1 MHARLDLSA
10 LPRATAPS
18 LDAEQRRVVEH
29 RTGPLLVLAGPGTGK
44 TTTIVES
51 VVARL
56 ADGEPADQILV
67 LTFGRRAA
75 GELRDRIAARCGGG
89 LLPQV
94 ATFHS
99 FAYGLVRSGGTAQE
113 YTDPPRLLSGAEE
126 DQRIR
131 DLIRGT
137 VEDGSVQWPEEIR
150 EALATHGFA
159 VEVRTLIAR
168 MRERG
173 VTPDQLRQLAMQ
185 YERASWS
192 AVADIAEQEADVMVL
207 ENVMDYA
214 ELMRKA
220 VMLAGEP
227 RIQDQLRSKF
237 RAIYVDEFQDTDP
250 LQVELLRRIAGPQTC
265 VVAVGD
271 PDQAIYAF
279 RGADVHGI
287 LEFPTIFHQ
296 PSGDPAQ
303 IIALRTVRRFGESI
317 AQVAQAALAPA
328 ALPGLPAQAQRL
340 HRTPIIAVGEQDED
354 QSEAVKIL
362 QFASNAARDLH
373 VAEHIRACHIHD
385 KVDWRDMAVLVRAS
399 DDLAGIE
406 RALNLAGVPAA
417 ITADEIPLR
426 AEPAVAYVLTL
437 LEVAADPAKARA
449 EKIIDLL
456 AGPIGRIDVSQMRV
470 LGRELREARRRD
482 HQPVLAARELI
493 RSLICEDEPLPGSI
507 EPTSLIGAGV
517 QRVRSVIE
525 TVRAL
530 IQAGAPI
537 ADVLWAAWTGGR
549 NPHQWPDRLRT
560 AALAGSQSAH
570 HDLDAVIALF
580 DTADRISERY
590 RGVYGVSAFLATLR
604 DQAIPA
610 ESIAGAGVDQ
620 YSDVVRIMT
629 VHRAKGLEWNRVWVL
644 GLQEGT
650 WPNLVPRGSLLGVQE
665 LHEAIDAHSHTDQV
679 IELIREERNLLYVAC
694 TRAKDQ
700 LTLTTVSADE
710 SGDERPSRFVDDLAR
725 AGFDPRTMIGQPEII
740 ARWSTL
746 VAELRLALVDSH
758 TPGSVREEA
767 AQMLAA
773 ISQQRTDGGQVLVPA
788 ADPKHWWGVADIS
801 QGPLPLRDEDEP
813 IALSGSSLDAVRDC
827 TMKWFLDHEVHAET
841 IRGGS
846 TAFGSIVHAIADHV
860 AQQKVPE
867 DIEAMDA
874 LVDRVWS
881 DVDFEAQWRSSA
893 ERAEARRALERFLR
907 YHQANARDLVGTEK
921 YLEALVDVP
930 TPGGGS
936 TPVKLRG
943 FIDRIER
950 DADGQLVAIDLKTN
964 ATAPTKN
971 EVAEHGQ
978 LGVYQLLLREESSSD
993 VEIGG
998 AALVQLRKDVSAG
1011 DRQPKEQFQAP
1022 LEGQVTWIER
1032 ALGEAA
1038 TIVRSENIV
1047 ARVGKQC
1054 NYCAFTTI
1062 CPAKNPQVSVV
1073 DLGMPGTAS

>member
-1 MHARLDLSA
+1 VHARLDVSA
-10 LPRATAPS
+10 LPRAAAPS

-29 RTGPLLVLAGPGTGK
+29 RDGPLLVLAGPGTGK

-56 ADGEPADQILV
+56 TDGQPPEQILV

-94 ATFHS
+94 ATFHA
-99 FAYGLVRSGGTAQE
+99 FAYGLVRSAGTAQE
-113 YTDPPRLLSGAEE
+113 YVEPPRLLSGAEE

-137 VEDGSVQWPEEIR
+137 VEDGSVRWPEEIR
-150 EALATHGFA
+150 EALTTHGFA

-173 VTPDQLRQLAMQ
+173 VTPDQLRGLAIQ
-185 YERASWS
+185 HERPSWA

-214 ELMRKA
+214 ELMRRA
-220 VMLAGEP
+220 VLVAGEP
-227 RIQDQLRSKF
+227 RIHDQLHNKI

-250 LQVELLRRIAGPQTC
+250 LQVELLRAIAGPQAC

-287 LEFPTIFHQ
+287 LEFPGMFPQ
-296 PSGDPAQ
+296 PNGEPAE
-303 IIALRTVRRFGESI
+303 IIALRTVRRFGHDI
-317 AQVAQAALAPA
+317 ARAAQATLAAA

-340 HRTPIIAVGEQDED
+340 HRTPVIAEATDDHD
-354 QSEAVKIL
+354 QFSAVEVL
-362 QFASNAARDLH
+362 EFPSSSARDLH
-373 VAEHIRACHIHD
+373 VAEHIRACHVHD

-399 DDLAGIE
+399 GDLAGIE

-437 LEVAADPAKARA
+437 LEVAADPSKIRT

-470 LGRELREARRRD
+470 LGRALRAARRLD
-482 HQPVLAARELI
+482 GQPVLAARELI
-493 RSLICEDEPLPGSI
+493 RSLILEDEPLPGSI
-507 EPTSLIGAGV
+507 EPNSVIGAGV
-517 QRVRSVIE
+517 QRVRGVIE
-525 TVRAL
+525 TVRAR
-530 IQAGAPI
+530 IQSGAPI

-549 NPHQWPDRLRT
+549 TPHQWPDRLRT

-590 RGVYGVSAFLATLR
+590 RGVYGVSAFLASLR

-610 ESIAGAGVDQ
+610 ESIAGASANQ
-620 YSDVVRIMT
+620 QSNVVRIMT

-644 GLQEGT
+644 GLQEGV
-650 WPNLVPRGSLLGVQE
+650 WPNLIPRGSLLGVQE
-665 LHEAIDAHSHTDQV
+665 LEEAIDAHSETDQV
-679 IELIREERNLLYVAC
+679 VELVREERNLLYVAC

-700 LTLTTVSADE
+700 LTLTTISADE

-725 AGFDPRTMIGQPEII
+725 AGFNPQSLTGQAEII

-746 VAELRLALVDSH
+746 VAELRLALLDPQ
-758 TPGSVREEA
+758 TPESAQHEA
-767 AQMLAA
+767 AQMLAVIA
-773 ISQQRTDGGQVLVPA
+773 KHSSDNGEALVPT
-788 ADPKHWWGVADIS
+788 ADPRNWWGVADIS
-801 QGPLPLRDEDEP
+801 QGPVPLRDEDEP

-860 AQQKVPE
+860 AQGEVPE

-881 DVDFEAQWRSSA
+881 DVDFEARWRSSA
-893 ERAEARRALERFLR
+893 ERAEARRSLERFLR
-907 YHQANARDLVGTEK
+907 YHQAAARDFVGTEK

-930 TPGGGS
+930 MPGGGTTS
-936 TPVKLRG
+936 VKLRG

-950 DADGQLVAIDLKTN
+950 DTEGRLVAIDLKTN
-964 ATAPTKN
+964 STVPTKN

-978 LGVYQLLLREESSSD
+978 LGVYQLLLREDAAGEVD
-993 VEIGG
+993 IGG
-998 AALVQLRKDVSAG
+998 AALIQLRKDMSAG
-1011 DRQPKEQFQAP
+1011 DRQPKEQFQEP
-1022 LEGQVTWIER
+1022 LQGDVTWIER
-1032 ALGEAA
+1032 SLGQAA
-1038 TIVRSENIV
+1038 AIIRSEDIV

-1054 NYCAFTTI
+1054 NYCAFTAI

-1073 DLGMPGTAS
+1073 ELGMPGSAP

>member
-1 MHARLDLSA
+1 MHARLDVSA
-10 LPRATAPS
+10 LPRAAAPS
-18 LDAEQRRVVEH
+18 LDAEQQRVVEH
-29 RTGPLLVLAGPGTGK
+29 RVGPLLVLAGPGTGK

-56 ADGEPADQILV
+56 ADGQSPEQILV

-89 LLPQV
+89 LLPQI

-99 FAYGLVRSGGTAQE
+99 FAYGLVRSAGSAQE
-113 YTDPPRLLSGAEE
+113 YVDPPRLLSGAEE

-137 VEDGSVQWPEEIR
+137 VEDGSVSWPEEIR

-168 MRERG
+168 IRERG
-173 VTPDQLRQLAMQ
+173 ITPDQLRQLAVQ
-185 YERASWS
+185 HDRPSWA

-220 VMLAGEP
+220 VLLAGEP
-227 RIQDQLRSKF
+227 SIQDQLHNKI

-287 LEFPTIFHQ
+287 LQFPELFRN
-296 PSGDPAQ
+296 PNGEPAG
-303 IIALRTVRRFGESI
+303 IIALRTVRRFGEDI
-317 AQVAQAALAPA
+317 ARAAQAALSPA

-340 HRTPIIAVGEQDED
+340 HRTPIIQGAQKSTVEVLEFP
-354 QSEAVKIL
+354 S
-362 QFASNAARDLH
+362 SSARDLH
-373 VAEHIRACHIHD
+373 VAEHIRASHVHD
-385 KVDWRDMAVLVRAS
+385 KVEWRDMAVLVRAS

-426 AEPAVAYVLTL
+426 AEPAVAYVLTV
-437 LEVAADPAKARA
+437 LEVAADPSKVRA
-449 EKIIDLL
+449 EKVIDLL

-470 LGRELREARRRD
+470 LGRALRAARRQD
-482 HQPVLAARELI
+482 DQPVLAARELI
-493 RSLICEDEPLPGSI
+493 RSLILEDEPLPGSI
-507 EPTSLIGAGV
+507 EPTSAVGTGV
-517 QRVRSVIE
+517 QRVRGVIE
-525 TVRAL
+525 TVRGR

-549 NPHQWPDRLRT
+549 TPHQWPDRLRA

-610 ESIAGAGVDQ
+610 ESISGSGADQ
-620 YSDVVRIMT
+620 QSNVVRIMT

-644 GLQEGT
+644 GLQEGV
-650 WPNLVPRGSLLGVQE
+650 WPNLIPRGSLLGVQE
-665 LHEAIDAHSHTDQV
+665 LEEAIDAHSETDQV
-679 IELIREERNLLYVAC
+679 VELVREERNLLYVAC

-700 LTLTTVSADE
+700 LTLTTVSADD
-710 SGDERPSRFVDDLAR
+710 SADQRPSRFVDDLAR
-725 AGFDPRTMIGQPEII
+725 TGFEAQSLTGQSEII

-746 VAELRLALVDSH
+746 VAELRLALLDSQA
-758 TPGSVREEA
+758 PESVRAEA
-767 AQMLAA
+767 AKMLAA
-773 ISQQRTDGGQVLVPA
+773 IATQRTDSGEPLVPV
-788 ADPKHWWGVADIS
+788 ADPQHWWGVADIS
-801 QGPLPLRDEDEP
+801 QGPVPLRDENEP

-921 YLEALVDVP
+921 YLETHIGVP
-930 TPGGGS
+930 TPGGGTTS
-936 TPVKLRG
+936 VKLRG

-950 DADGQLVAIDLKTN
+950 DTDGRLVAIDLKTN
-964 ATAPTKN
+964 STAPTKN
-971 EVAEHGQ
+971 EVAKHGQ
-978 LGVYQLLLREESSSD
+978 LGVYQLLLREDPLSEAD
-993 VEIGG
+993 IGG
-998 AALVQLRKDVSAG
+998 AALVQLRKDVAAG
-1011 DRQPKEQFQAP
+1011 DRHPKEQFQAA
-1022 LEGQVTWIER
+1022 LEGDLTWIEQS
-1032 ALGEAA
+1032 LGEAA
-1038 TIVRSENIV
+1038 AIIRSEEIV

-1054 NYCAFTTI
+1054 NYCAFTGI

-1073 DLGMPGTAS
+1073 DLGMPGSAT